1 MKMVGATNA
10 FIRFPFIIEGLI
22 LGVLG
27 GGLAF
32 LAEWG
37 LYQILT
43 GKLMSTITGSFISL
57 VPFNAIAMPVF
68 AVFMAL
74 SVFVG
79 VFGGVNAIKNY
90 LKV

>member
-22 LGVLG
+22 LGTLG
-27 GGLAF
+27 GALAF

-37 LYQILT
+37 LYNVLT
-43 GKLMSTITGSFISL
+43 SKLMATLTGSFISL
-57 VPFNAIAMPVF
+57 VPFANIAMPMF
-68 AVFMAL
+68 ITFMAL

>member
-10 FIRFPFIIEGLI
+10 FIRLPFVVEGLV
-22 LGVLG
+22 LGILG

-37 LYQILT
+37 LYNVVT
-43 GKLMSTITGSFISL
+43 GRLVGSITGSLLNVI
-57 VPFNAIAMPVF
+57 PFQTVAIPVF
-68 AVFMAL
+68 VVYMAIGIL
-74 SVFVG
+74 IG
-79 VFGGVNAIKNY
+79 AFGGVNAIRNY